1 MHKIVINA
9 RIVKIKHTLLA
20 STVWLK
26 WTVKLYQSSQMQIWK
41 SLVDGTGQ
49 VD

>member
-1 MHKIVINA
+1 MPCLDNNHIMHKIVINA

-26 WTVKLYQSSQMQIWK
+26 WTMKLYQSSQMYM
-41 SLVDGTGQ
+41 
-49 VD
+49 